1 MSVLASVAMQAQ
13 EESNDYIP
21 FVELGK
27 QLHLVIV
34 SDPKYAYSTGR
45 YWMCREMERDGKTYV
60 FTYLPYDVMMIV
72 EEVGLLREENR
83 RVYKYDETTGRD
95 IMLYDFSLKE
105 GDTFTYEYGFDQP
118 VKCKV
123 LKQGW
128 LEDGPVIVSSR
139 TQTAASDVKHRWLR
153 TWTIGRDNG
162 SGGYDEVTTWVEG
175 VGTLENMFS
184 PLASGRVRY
193 CLSYVERNDI
203 QLEND
208 YLPFSLGNLSD
219 KYCQIHGCNLPTG
232 EDNWEGGEQHQL
244 TYELDGDRLHVYG
257 DVFTQCGPNN
267 YAFFFVEATD
277 DPLVYKI
284 EFFIQEVEPLMDCM
298 ALHATDFY
306 VPGFDPNLN
315 YIVVDNQGAEHPV
328 VNKAEQIAYR
338 PFIEEGKVWKVGDIW
353 YGDPVKLVEY
363 YYFDGDTIID
373 GRTCKQMMCQRY
385 VSPDY
390 PYYDAISHEPSLWYV
405 GAWREEDKKVYFY
418 DASLKHTR
426 MVPELMYDFSTD
438 ANDTLW
444 IGTYN
449 YVRGPRQT
457 GGTKGFKGAY
467 RDVWECEN
475 GEIVYRCAPWL
486 EGVGSIYGPPT
497 TNVFNVE
504 LEDPACFLMSCTVG
518 DEVIYLN
525 DKYEDG
531 ATPGVMEAN
540 KRRID
545 FTHTVKTRPKAPKQG
560 AAGVQLLY
568 GEYSSLQLDIDLYP
582 LDDTWQ
588 VCIADETGRTV
599 YEKTV
604 DAASIVGLNIDIS
617 DYTNGRYTVTVE
629 NDSDSFTGEFTM
641 LATGISDMERLA
653 DGSDA
658 LNKKIY
664 NLQGQRVSRLQRGL
678 NIVDGQKV
686 FMK

>member
-1 MSVLASVAMQAQ
+1 
-13 EESNDYIP
+13 
-21 FVELGK
+21 
-27 QLHLVIV
+27 
-34 SDPKYAYSTGR
+34 
-45 YWMCREMERDGKTYV
+45 MERDGKTYV
-60 FTYLPYDVMMIV
+60 FTYLPYDEMMIV

-128 LEDGPVIVSSR
+128 LEDGPVILSSR

-232 EDNWEGGEQHQL
+232 EDNWEDGKQHQL

-353 YGDPVKLVEY
+353 SGDPIKLVEY

-373 GRTCKQMMCQRY
+373 GRTCKKMMCQRY
-385 VSPDY
+385 VAPDNV
-390 PYYDAISHEPSLWYV
+390 DDDNVLQEPSLRYV
-405 GAWREEDKKVYFY
+405 GAWYEEDKKVMYCSESSNQL
-418 DASLKHTR
+418 ALW
-426 MVPELMYDFSTD
+426 YDFSLN
-438 ANDTLW
+438 ANDTVD
-444 IGTYN
+444 IGGFYPC
-449 YVRGPRQT
+449 VIGPRKT
-457 GGTKGFKGAY
+457 GGIDGFKGVHREVLSVIDDQY
-467 RDVWECEN
+467 YPNVIWM
-475 GEIVYRCAPWL
+475 
-486 EGVGSIYGPPT
+486 EGVGTEFYPVL
-497 TNVFNVE
+497 NVQEGENYYIICPMYLNV
-504 LEDPACFLMSCTVG
+504 LMSCTVG

-664 NLQGQRVSRLQRGL
+664 NLQGQRISRLQRGL

-686 FMK
+686 FVK